1 MKIGFTMLEKNLHY
15 YFKLPVERPAEEER
29 HAYFEVGMSHD
40 RLWLWSYGNIHQ
52 ALMVVIEKA

>member
-40 RLWLWSYGNIHQ
+40 KTVAMVLWKYSPSIDGRH
-52 ALMVVIEKA
+52 